1 MLADVHLALVHKVE
15 QGAHFADL
23 DVAQV
28 DDRMRVLVLDEDLL
42 EVRTARR
49 QYRLMCFD
57 HSIVAGERDIT
68 QFLIFQQGSEHGC
81 QVGLMVVPA

>member
-1 MLADVHLALVHKVE
+1 MLANVHLALVHEVE
-15 QGAHFADL
+15 QGTHFTDL

-28 DDRMRVLVLDEDLL
+28 DDRMRVFVFEEDLFK
-42 EVRTARR
+42 VRTARG

-57 HSIVAGERDIT
+57 NSIIAGKRDIT
-68 QFLIFQQGSEHGC
+68 QFLILQQGSEYGC